1 MKHFLIAWVGRT
13 DLRAPTEE
21 AIVGLGPI
29 GQAVKDRQFD
39 VIMLLSNY
47 AKVEVTPYIRWL
59 QGRTP
64 AKIQPKFHSL
74 SSPTE
79 YSEIHAAASQTVI
92 ETLGREKE
100 EVGITFHLSPGTPA
114 MAAVWIIL

>member
-1 MKHFLIAWVGRT
+1 MKHVLIAWVGRT

-29 GQAVKDRQFD
+29 GQAIQDRQFD
-39 VIMLLSNY
+39 LIILLSNY
-47 AKVEVTPYIRWL
+47 DKVEVVPYLKWL

-64 AKIQPKFHSL
+64 AKIQSKYVSL

-79 YSEIHAAASQTVI
+79 YSEIHAAASRTVM
-92 ETLGREKE
+92 ETLDRNQ
-100 EVGITFHLSPGTPA
+100 EVGLTFHLSPGTPA
-114 MAAVWIIL
+114 MAAVWI